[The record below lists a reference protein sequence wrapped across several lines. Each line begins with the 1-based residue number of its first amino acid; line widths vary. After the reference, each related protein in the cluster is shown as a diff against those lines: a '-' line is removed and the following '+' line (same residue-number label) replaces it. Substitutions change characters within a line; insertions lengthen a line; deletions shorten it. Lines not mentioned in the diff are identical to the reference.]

1 MCAARRRINVSPLHL
16 AAGANS
22 SHGPHCPEAHAQ
34 PACGTVVLGSYNMGM
49 HIASIFIVLVT
60 SFFGIMLPT
69 VAGWFKG
76 PSVADLDS
84 ASVGREYGVW
94 GCVFFFA
101 RHIGTG
107 IIISTAFI
115 HLLYHGFLMFSDPCL
130 GTLHFPPTAP
140 AIALAGAFI
149 TFLFDFVAA
158 WRQGVQDDRDKE
170 ANEACN
176 ISIETAQRRKAAWQV
191 ILLEAGIIFHSVM
204 IGVTLGA
211 DSSSAWTTL
220 LLVIIF
226 HQLFEGAA

>member
-1 MCAARRRINVSPLHL
+1 MRSKVLDIQSAAQEIYLMPVQFNSVHHEAPMRLAETSMPGKTSMSSNGRLACLRIK
-16 AAGANS
+16 
-22 SHGPHCPEAHAQ
+22 
-34 PACGTVVLGSYNMGM
+34 
-49 HIASIFIVLVT
+49 
-60 SFFGIMLPT
+60 PT
-69 VAGWFKG
+69 TLR
-76 PSVADLDS
+76 SDS
-84 ASVGREYGVW
+84 
-94 GCVFFFA
+94 
-101 RHIGTG
+101 
-107 IIISTAFI
+107 
-115 HLLYHGFLMFSDPCL
+115 PCL

-226 HQLFEGAA
+226 HQLFEGAALEADLRLMAEYLRLV